1 MRLDLKEI
9 DDWRVARLS
18 AAQADSLAASE
29 AVQLR
34 VESVE
39 VVYERGFVIL
49 GWVDVMR

>member
-1 MRLDLKEI
+1 MKPPRLVD
-9 DDWRVARLS
+9 VAT
-18 AAQADSLAASE
+18 
-29 AVQLR
+29 